1 MRIGSR
7 SGLIDS
13 PIPVPRGDC
22 AGSNPAGILASSNAG
37 FCPITTKTMLSFSNV
52 EADFLT
58 HCMEIFADTFKEG
71 EEIRFTDYD
80 CKTILMN
87 HDQIEE
93 LYQKLQT
100 LRLS

>member
-22 AGSNPAGILASSNAG
+22 AGSSPAGILASSNAG
-37 FCPITTKTMLSFSNV
+37 LCPITTKTMLSLSKV
-52 EADFLT
+52 EADFLS
-58 HCMEIFADTFKEG
+58 HCIEIFADTFKGIG
-71 EEIRFTDYD
+71 EMNFTDYD
-80 CKTILMN
+80 CENILMK

-93 LYQKLQT
+93 LYKKLQKL
-100 LRLS
+100 S

>member
-22 AGSNPAGILASSNAG
+22 AGSNPAGILASSDAG
-37 FCPITTKTMLSFSNV
+37 FCPITTKTMLSFSKV
-52 EADFLT
+52 EADFLC
-58 HCMEIFADTFKEG
+58 HCMEIFADSFKGIG
-71 EEIRFTDYD
+71 EIKFIDYD
-80 CKTILMN
+80 REDILMN